1 MTIVVT
7 FVLKVYQ
14 AVGRAVLP
22 PCCRFYPSCSDY
34 ALSAVKEFGTP
45 RGLWLTARRLLRC
58 HPLHPGGWDPLPR
71 P

>member
-1 MTIVVT
+1 MRIVVT

-14 AVGRAVLP
+14 AVGRSVLP

-34 ALSAVKEFGTP
+34 ALSAVKEFGTS

-58 HPLHPGGWDPLPR
+58 HPFHPGGWDPLPR